1 MSSRYPQPA
10 SLWITDYR
18 EIAVC
23 AHHSDVSQREL
34 LPIPPIETATD
45 PVHSAADLR
54 QRWRA
59 LMGELGFG
67 QRLLWL
73 GFVGRDRRLY
83 KTMTQI
89 PMPPRPRR
97 DYVDDV
103 LVRLHWILYEF
114 DPGTTPALLLT
125 RPGVGGISQSDRQW
139 ATLLTEV
146 ATEREVQLEPIFRA
160 NDEALVQV
168 EPVP

>member
-1 MSSRYPQPA
+1 MSRS
-10 SLWITDYR
+10 
-18 EIAVC
+18 EF
-23 AHHSDVSQREL
+23 
-34 LPIPPIETATD
+34 LPIPPIDTATD
-45 PVHSAADLR
+45 PVRSAADLR

-59 LMGELGFG
+59 LMGPLGFG
-67 QRLLWL
+67 QRLLWV

-89 PMPPRPRR
+89 TMPPHPRR

-114 DPGTTPALLLT
+114 EPGTTPALLLT
-125 RPGVGGISQSDRQW
+125 RPGVGGISPLDRQW
-139 ATLLTEV
+139 ATVLTEV
-146 ATEREVQLEPIFRA
+146 AAEREVQLEPIFRA

-168 EPVP
+168 EPEVRAAS